1 MAFEYL
7 SKFITAAEAAAKVKD
22 NDFVIL
28 ANGVC
33 GPLEFIKALSA
44 RATELHGVKM
54 NHAKITSPTPLPYV
68 DPAMAPHLMHDTFA
82 FAIEFKKTMMVG
94 AADFATC
101 GYRDVACFI
110 ADGTFKPDVT
120 VFQVTPPDAAGYCSL
135 GLTGSYLPIAV
146 QHSKLVIA
154 EVNPQLPVTG
164 GCRVHVDDIDFF
176 IDVDYPLPS
185 TAPIPFGDVERRI
198 GEYIGSLVEDGS
210 CLQLGVGAIPNAALA
225 VLENHKDLGIHTETF
240 GDNVVDLV
248 KRGVITGRKK
258 TLKPGL
264 MTATF
269 ITGSNF
275 THQFC
280 RENGMMIDLQG
291 VHYTN
296 DPWVIAQQDKMI
308 AINSA
313 VEVDITGQINAETLG
328 SIQISGVGG
337 QMEYA
342 MGALHSKGGKYI
354 VAMPSTAAKGTI
366 SRISAYLTKGAS
378 VSVPRH
384 QADYIITEY
393 GIASLR
399 GKNNRQRAK
408 ALIEIAHPD
417 FREQIER
424 EARERHD
431 IHLD

>member
-1 MAFEYL
+1 MSFEYR

-22 NDFVIL
+22 DDFVIL

-33 GPLEFIKALSA
+33 GPLEFIKALTA
-44 RATELHGVKM
+44 RASELHGVKM
-54 NHAKITSPTPLPYV
+54 NHAKITSAEPLPYV
-68 DPAMAPHLMHDTFA
+68 DPAMAPHLMYDTFA

-94 AADFATC
+94 AADFCSC

-110 ADGTFKPDVT
+110 ADGTFKPDVV
-120 VFQVTPPDAAGYCSL
+120 VFQVTPPDAAGYCSF
-135 GLTGSYLPIAV
+135 GLTGSYLPVAV
-146 QHSKLVIA
+146 KHSKIVIA

-164 GCRVHVDDIDFF
+164 GARVHVDDIDYF
-176 IDVDYPLPS
+176 IDVDYALPS
-185 TAPIPFGDVERRI
+185 TKAIPFGDVERRI
-198 GEYIGSLVEDGS
+198 GEYIASLVEDGS
-210 CLQLGVGAIPNAALA
+210 TLQLGVGAIPTAALA
-225 VLENHKDLGIHTETF
+225 MLENHKDLGIHTETF

-248 KRGVITGRKK
+248 KKGVINGRCK
-258 TLKPGL
+258 TVKPGL

-280 RENGMMIDLQG
+280 RENGMLIDVQG
-291 VHYTN
+291 VDYTN
-296 DPWVIAQQDKMI
+296 DPWVIAQQDRMI

-328 SIQISGVGG
+328 SAQISGVGG

-366 SRISAYLTKGAS
+366 SRITPYLTKGAS

-384 QADYIITEY
+384 QADYVITEY

-408 ALIEIAHPD
+408 ALLEIAHPD
-417 FREQIER
+417 FREAIAR
-424 EARERHD
+424 EACERHD
-431 IHLD
+431 IHI